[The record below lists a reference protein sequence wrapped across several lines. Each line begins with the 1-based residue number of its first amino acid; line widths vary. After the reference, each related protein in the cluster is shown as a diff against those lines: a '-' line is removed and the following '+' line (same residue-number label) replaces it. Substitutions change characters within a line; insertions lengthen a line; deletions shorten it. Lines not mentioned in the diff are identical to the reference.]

1 MDIAAFK
8 ENTKDTTLEMKNLG
22 KGRSHRF
29 KHNQQKTSVKENTK
43 SKKLQAQNIQEK
55 KDTVKNPN
63 LKILD
68 MEESEDSQQ
77 KGPANIYK
85 N

>member
-8 ENTKDTTLEMKNLG
+8 ENTKNTTLEMKNLG

-43 SKKLQAQNIQEK
+43 TESSKLKMFKKK